1 MTPGPLLHVLSDA
14 ATARTE
20 FVEFLE
26 GEGKESA
33 S

>member
-14 ATARTE
+14 ATARPE
-20 FVEFLE
+20 LVEFLKSE
-26 GEGKESA
+26 MESA